1 MKRFFIAACAILCL
15 ASCRHDNPEYINF
28 ETDGPS
34 PFYVLKEFDT
44 DVLEAAPWEK
54 IDFGE
59 KDSVADDAETKATS
73 ASFNDIFRGLV
84 STAMCRTIH
93 EVVGTYRSTDIDGNP
108 ITVSGK
114 VMYPKNGEIKNMM
127 IVSHY
132 TIGSNAECPSETF
145 SFEGIYAAKGYLVV
159 IADYIGFGITK
170 DKIHPYLQAE
180 TCARNVID
188 MALAVRPWLKKRG
201 IKINSDK
208 VVLLGYSQGGATT
221 LHVQRLMETDPDY
234 MGKFDIKIN
243 YAGAGP
249 YDVART
255 YDYSVKVDVTGI
267 PCAIPMIIQ
276 GMSIGMEKPLDMEY
290 FFQEPL
296 KSHYKEWLN
305 SKEYTVPQMSA
316 LIGADRLSKIL
327 TPDGTD
333 RSKKETARFYK
344 ELQEN
349 SIPGDYYP
357 EAPLFMF
364 HSEDDGTVP
373 FVNSQLM
380 QRQFRW
386 YSDVEYDFGHYG
398 NHQSGAV
405 KFILT
410 VLKKI
415 D

>member
-1 MKRFFIAACAILCL
+1 MKRFFVALCAILCL
-15 ASCRHDNPEYINF
+15 ASCRHDEPEYIDF
-28 ETDGPS
+28 ETDGSS
-34 PFYVLKEFDT
+34 PFYVVKEFDA
-44 DVLEAAPWEK
+44 DILEEAPWEK
-54 IDFGE
+54 VDFGE
-59 KDSVADDAETKATS
+59 PADESGTKATS
-73 ASFNDIFRGLV
+73 AGINDIFRGLV
-84 STAMCRTIH
+84 STLMCKTIH
-93 EVVGTYRSTDIDGNP
+93 EVVGTYESTDIDGNP

-114 VMYPKNGEIKNMM
+114 VMYPKSGEIKNMM

-159 IADYIGFGITK
+159 IADYIGFGVTR
-170 DKIHPYLQAE
+170 DVVHPYLQAE

-201 IKINSDK
+201 IKLNSDQ

-221 LHVQRLMETDPDY
+221 LHVQRLMETDEEY
-234 MGKFDIKIN
+234 KGKFDIKIN

-255 YDYSVKVDVTGI
+255 YDYSVKIDVTGI

-276 GMSIGMEKPLDMEY
+276 GMSIGMEKPLEMSY

-296 KSHYKEWLN
+296 RSHYDEWLN
-305 SKEYTVPQMSA
+305 SKDYTVPQMSA
-316 LIGADRLSKIL
+316 LIGSNKLSEIL

-333 RSKKETARFYK
+333 RTKKETARFYT
-344 ELQEN
+344 ELKKN
-349 SIPGDYYP
+349 SIPSDYYP
-357 EAPLFMF
+357 SAPLYMF

-380 QRQFRW
+380 QAQFRW
-386 YSDVEYDFGHYG
+386 YSTVEYDFGHYG
-398 NHQSGAV
+398 NHQSGAL